1 MSKGRYSKVYRRMWV
16 DEKVKK
22 LSQPSPCGFTLW
34 QRLLTGPELTNI
46 PGLFPAWEG
55 GLASAL
61 HWTLEAFRDA
71 FAELIEQG
79 MVEADWDAGLVWVP
93 NAIEHNEPESI
104 HVVES
109 WASTIQELP
118 DCPLKLKAFEVLQAW
133 AKAKGMAWGMAW
145 EKASGMASPMRGN
158 PPSPIQEQE
167 QDTRSGLRVSAKD
180 LTGIPRPEEPPDPPA
195 EKVRRISTG
204 AKRFAETF
212 ETTAPDDLEFT
223 AEHREFESNGIVLQ
237 TAWLECR
244 DYRRARKD
252 RRDDWGAEFTAWLR
266 REVKLRREG
275 GKRPIREPPQPNDPD
290 NRYVPPRVISS

>member
-1 MSKGRYSKVYRRMWV
+1 VSKPGRYSKVYRRMWV

-22 LSQPSPCGFTLW
+22 LTQPPPCGFTLW

-61 HWTLEAFRDA
+61 HWSLEAFRDA
-71 FAELIEQG
+71 FREVNGLG

-109 WASTIQELP
+109 WGSTIRELP
-118 DCPLKLKAFEVLQAW
+118 DCALKSKAFAMLGAW
-133 AKAKGMAWGMAW
+133 AKAKGMAWEKAW

-167 QDTRSGLRVSAKD
+167 QYTRSDLMGGSKD
-180 LTGIPRPEEPPDPPA
+180 LTGSARTEPETPAPPA
-195 EKVRRISTG
+195 KISTG
-204 AKRFAETF
+204 AKRFAQTF
-212 ETTAPDDLEFT
+212 ETEAPDQIEFT
-223 AEHREFESNGIVLQ
+223 PEHRAFEANGIDLQ
-237 TAWLECR
+237 QTWLECR
-244 DYRRARKD
+244 DHRRSKKFRCE
-252 RRDDWGAEFTAWLR
+252 DWPAEFTAWLR
-266 REVKLRREG
+266 REAKYRREG
-275 GKRPIREPPQPNDPD
+275 GKRPTPKPPQPNDPT
-290 NRYVPPRVISS
+290 NRYVPDRVIT